1 MKDIQR
7 RVFHYL
13 QPGVDESNWEK
24 LFDYSILTLITLNV
38 VIVIAETFSLP
49 PQWQAAFDVIETVS
63 ILIFTAEYL
72 LRLWTAP
79 LLYPSVGPAMA
90 RVRFFFSFMA
100 MIDLLAILPFYL
112 PMVFPFDL
120 RVLRALRMIRLL
132 RLLKFNRYTNALAVI
147 GQVFKAKASQ
157 LISSVLVVGLLM
169 LISSVLMYHIENP
182 VQPDV
187 FENAFSGL
195 WWAVATFTTVGYGD
209 IFPIT
214 AAGRFV
220 SAIIA
225 MLGIGMVAVPTGIIS
240 AGFIETMDKVDD
252 TPEELEAEKKHY
264 CPYCGKKI
272 D

>member
-1 MKDIQR
+1 MKDLQR
-7 RVFHYL
+7 RVFHIL
-13 QPGVDESNWEK
+13 QPGVDESHWEK
-24 LFDYSILTLITLNV
+24 LFDYSILALIVLNV
-38 VIVIAETFSLP
+38 VAVIAETFQLP
-49 PQWQAAFDVIETVS
+49 QGVQTAFDVIEAVS
-63 ILIFTAEYL
+63 IVIFTAEYL

-79 LLYPSVGPAMA
+79 LQYPTKTPAVA
-90 RVRFFFSFMA
+90 RLKYVFSFMA
-100 MIDLLAILPFYL
+100 IIDLLAILPFYL

-120 RVLRALRMIRLL
+120 RVLRAMRMIRLL
-132 RLLKFNRYTNALAVI
+132 RLMKINRYTNALYVI
-147 GQVFKAKASQ
+147 GQVFKAKATQ
-157 LISSVLVVGLLM
+157 LISSVMVVGLLM
-169 LISSVLMYHIENP
+169 LISSVLMYYIENP
-182 VQPDV
+182 VQPEI

-209 IFPIT
+209 IYPIT
-214 AAGRFV
+214 WAGRIV

-240 AGFIETMDKVDD
+240 AGFIETMDKADD